1 MSIMQGGLKMRI
13 GVAGFYHETN
23 TFALE
28 PNGERDADVR
38 IGEDVFLK
46 AQKKSFIEGFKQGAK
61 SNSLELVPTVDVHF
75 IHGGIIKKD
84 IYEYYRELITSH
96 LKKVKPLAAIY
107 FAFHGAA
114 VAENPYNDAEG
125 ELLRELR
132 KEFDNIPFVGTYDF
146 HAIMSDWEIAN
157 ITAFPNNTNPH
168 IDAYERGIEAAKC
181 LFKIVNSRLNPISKI
196 VHIPIIGPNI
206 GQSTWSHI
214 PEEEKTLPLYQ
225 LNLKRKEL
233 EKTSGVINLT
243 ILGGYGYADTEDTC
257 MSVIVTTDGD
267 PDLAERVVK
276 EMANAVWEKRKDIL
290 DIRPVYSLDEGIQQ
304 AMSSKE
310 APVILV
316 DLGDD
321 PGSSSSADSP
331 VVLESLIR
339 HHAQDCALTIRD
351 PEVVKAGIE
360 AGVGA
365 ELNILVGGKFEQRF
379 YKPLKIKGIVKTID
393 DGEYT
398 IYGPT
403 HGGWGKDVN
412 PDAFRDESVGPRVVI
427 RLEGKIDVIFSR
439 YGTGKD
445 RDFFKS
451 IGINPE
457 DKKIIV
463 VKSNQAHRASFDP
476 IAAKTINL
484 NTPGTSTVN
493 YLELTFQNL
502 PRPIWPIDRDFE
514 FKP

>member
-1 MSIMQGGLKMRI
+1 MKGELTMRI
-13 GVAGFYHETN
+13 GVAGFCHETN

-28 PNGERDADVR
+28 LNDKRDADVR

-46 AQKKSFIEGFKQGAK
+46 VQKKSFIEGFKQGAK
-61 SNSLELVPTVDVHF
+61 SNSLELIPSVDVHF

-84 IYEYYRELITSH
+84 IYEHYRELIVSH
-96 LKKVKPLAAIY
+96 LKKVKPLDAIY
-107 FAFHGAA
+107 FGFHGAA
-114 VAENPYNDAEG
+114 VAENPYHDAEG
-125 ELLRELR
+125 EILRELR
-132 KEFDNIPFVGTYDF
+132 KEFNNIPFVGTYDF
-146 HAIMSDWEIAN
+146 HAIMSDWEVAN
-157 ITAFPNNTNPH
+157 ITPFPYNTNPH
-168 IDAYERGIEAAKC
+168 IDAYERGIEAAEC
-181 LFKIVNSRLNPISKI
+181 LLKILKGEINPISKI

-214 PEEEKTLPLYQ
+214 PEEEENLPLYQ

-243 ILGGYGYADTEDTC
+243 ILGGYGYADTKDTG
-257 MSVIVTTDGD
+257 MSVVITTDGD
-267 PDLAERVVK
+267 SELADRIAK
-276 EMANAVWEKRKDIL
+276 EMAEAVWEKRKDML
-290 DIRPVYSLDEGIQQ
+290 DVRPVYSLDNGINQ
-304 AMSSKE
+304 AISSKE

-351 PEVVKAGIE
+351 PEVIKAGIE

-365 ELNILVGGKFEQRF
+365 ELNIMAGGKFDQRF
-379 YKPLKIKGIVKTID
+379 YKPLKIKGIIKTID

-403 HGGWGKDVN
+403 HGGWGRDVN

-427 RLEGKIDVIFSR
+427 RLEGKIDVIFSQYR
-439 YGTGKD
+439 TGKD

-451 IGINPE
+451 IGINPQ
-457 DKKIIV
+457 DKKIVV
-463 VKSNQAHRASFDP
+463 VKSNQGHRASFDP
-476 IAAKTINL
+476 IAAKTIDL

-493 YLELTFQNL
+493 YLNL
-502 PRPIWPIDRDFE
+502 PFHNLQRPIWPIDRDFE